1 MNVQIKRTIAEE
13 QNVYANFTQD
23 GSIYSPLS
31 AQKWESFTQ
40 GVGALISPNL
50 GPGGVKVT
58 FDNATDIPL
67 DEEEPAQFSAGNQ
80 EGNRNGM
87 SFDMGFPGRNF
98 GGAML
103 DAGTEMQMLSAGF

>member
-13 QNVYANFTQD
+13 RNIHADFTQD

-40 GVGALISPNL
+40 GVGALISPNI

-58 FDNATDIPL
+58 FDNAMDIPL
-67 DEEEPAQFSAGNQ
+67 DEEEPVQFSTGNQ

-87 SFDMGFPGRNF
+87 SFDMGFAGRDF

-103 DAGTEMQMLSAGF
+103 DAGTETKMLSTGI